1 MGFIDK
7 LFGSK
12 KDKKDMKT
20 QEKKEVQI
28 EKKIHENNA
37 EKTKNE
43 ETKHEEKKISENEL
57 LLNILKDKIS
67 PLNLQVNGDNEKVVI
82 PEIDTSIKAVIKG
95 KNQQNNALM
104 VQIDFFIQNKGFGEE
119 GIYES
124 LAGIGKD
131 NNIEEAISSCV
142 DIFIKT
148 VFNVVV
154 EALKGNHNSNL
165 NIETKVDGIA
175 RTWHTYIGTIQTQGF
190 DNLEGIGNN
199 HIYNLLK
206 DQIVKRLRN
215 KRYYWIKVLITSHND
230 GKLMY
235 QCLLNNKPFLEAER
249 VIDEY
254 VKGWPEGGN
263 NRIESQYIVI
273 RQSDKSFTD
282 NRQKDIEKENFIK
295 ECTQYAISVFENYG
309 PEDSVEGLVNKISE
323 FTKDI
328 NLAWELFWF
337 IPAIY
342 CRLVLS
348 GPNYTDTVILVL
360 PDDRRIFGKLYDYEA
375 YVVGVDIVIK
385 KLQDNQSQENIK
397 KILFLSEEFKALQK
411 LLKEG
416 SNAKD
421 LQPVP
426 MVLMAPRSY
435 IVSD

>member
-175 RTWHTYIGTIQTQGF
+175 RTWRKAILCQSSYFLLHKWSLCGDTIKIRR
-190 DNLEGIGNN
+190 DNN
-199 HIYNLLK
+199 
-206 DQIVKRLRN
+206 
-215 KRYYWIKVLITSHND
+215 TSS
-230 GKLMY
+230 
-235 QCLLNNKPFLEAER
+235 A
-249 VIDEY
+249 
-254 VKGWPEGGN
+254 
-263 NRIESQYIVI
+263 
-273 RQSDKSFTD
+273 
-282 NRQKDIEKENFIK
+282 
-295 ECTQYAISVFENYG
+295 
-309 PEDSVEGLVNKISE
+309 
-323 FTKDI
+323 
-328 NLAWELFWF
+328 
-337 IPAIY
+337 
-342 CRLVLS
+342 
-348 GPNYTDTVILVL
+348 
-360 PDDRRIFGKLYDYEA
+360 
-375 YVVGVDIVIK
+375 
-385 KLQDNQSQENIK
+385 
-397 KILFLSEEFKALQK
+397 
-411 LLKEG
+411 
-416 SNAKD
+416 
-421 LQPVP
+421 
-426 MVLMAPRSY
+426 
-435 IVSD
+435 

>member
-254 VKGWPEGGN
+254 VKGWPEGGD